1 MLLSVGDQH
10 IMKDYARQFYSSKA
24 WQRTRESYAKS
35 KRNLCEVCLAKGII
49 TPAEIV
55 HHKIELTPQ
64 NITDPS
70 ITLSF
75 DNLQCVCRECH
86 AAAHGARQTRW
97 KVDDL
102 GRVFAND

>member
-97 KVDDL
+97 KVDDF